1 MLARQVGP
9 ISLNFQV
16 LVLKSRPAPMRILIM
31 EDELKMA
38 DLLKQGLE
46 EENHS
51 ACLAFDG
58 RAALELAAS
67 SEFDAI
73 VLDLMV
79 PLLDGF
85 EVTRRL
91 RKSNNQTPILVL
103 TARDAVT
110 EIAKALDLGA
120 DDYLTKPFSFVE
132 LMARLRALAR
142 RAPSPRPPLLKVTD
156 LVLDPASRRV
166 WRGNREIYL
175 SPREYKLL
183 EFLMRRAGRVVSRNA
198 IVDAVWNVQDVEE
211 NTLDVFVSLLRA
223 KVDKGFKT
231 KLIQTIRGVG
241 YSLREEPE

>member
-1 MLARQVGP
+1 
-9 ISLNFQV
+9 
-16 LVLKSRPAPMRILIM
+16 MRILIM
-31 EDELKMA
+31 EDEVKMA
-38 DLLKQGLE
+38 ELLKQGFE

-51 ACLAFDG
+51 ACLVFDG

-67 SEFDAI
+67 SEFDVI

-79 PLLDGF
+79 PTFDGF

-91 RKSNNQTPILVL
+91 RRGHNETPILVL
-103 TARDAVT
+103 TARDSTAD
-110 EIAKALDLGA
+110 IAKALDLGA

-142 RAPSPRPPLLKVTD
+142 RGPSPRPPLLKVANM
-156 LVLDPASRRV
+156 VLDPASRRV
-166 WRGNREIYL
+166 LGGGREIYL
-175 SPREYKLL
+175 RPTKYKLL
-183 EFLMRRAGRVVSRNA
+183 EFLMRRAGRVVSRDA

-211 NTLDVFVSLLRA
+211 NTLDVFVSLLRG

-241 YSLREEPE
+241 YSLREESE

>member
-1 MLARQVGP
+1 
-9 ISLNFQV
+9 
-16 LVLKSRPAPMRILIM
+16 MRILIM
-31 EDELKMA
+31 EDDQKMA
-38 DLLKQGLE
+38 ELLKQGLE

-58 RAALELAAS
+58 RAALELAAA
-67 SEFDAI
+67 SEFDVI

-91 RKSNNQTPILVL
+91 RKSHNQTPILVL
-103 TARDAVT
+103 TARDSTSDV
-110 EIAKALDLGA
+110 AKALDLGA

-142 RAPSPRPPLLKVTD
+142 RGPAVRPPLLKVAD

-175 SPREYKLL
+175 SPTEYKLL
-183 EFLMRRAGRVVSRNA
+183 EFLMRRAGRVILRNS

-211 NTLDVFVSLLRA
+211 NTLDAFVSLLRS
-223 KVDKGFKT
+223 KVDKGSRT
-231 KLIQTIRGVG
+231 KLIQTVRGVG
-241 YSLREEPE
+241 YSVREEFES

>member
-1 MLARQVGP
+1 
-9 ISLNFQV
+9 
-16 LVLKSRPAPMRILIM
+16 MRILIM
-31 EDELKMA
+31 EDEVKMA
-38 DLLKQGLE
+38 ELLKQGFE

-51 ACLAFDG
+51 ASLVFDG

-67 SEFDAI
+67 SEFDVI

-79 PLLDGF
+79 PTLDGF

-91 RKSNNQTPILVL
+91 RRGHNETPILVL
-103 TARDAVT
+103 TARDSTAD
-110 EIAKALDLGA
+110 IAKALDLGA

-142 RAPSPRPPLLKVTD
+142 RGPSPRPPLLKVAN

-166 WRGNREIYL
+166 LRGGREIYL
-175 SPREYKLL
+175 SPTEYKLL
-183 EFLMRRAGRVVSRNA
+183 EFLMRRAGRVLSRDA

-211 NTLDVFVSLLRA
+211 NTLDVFVSLLRG

-241 YSLREEPE
+241 YSLREESE

>member
-1 MLARQVGP
+1 MLESKA
-9 ISLNFQV
+9 S
-16 LVLKSRPAPMRILIM
+16 PMRILVM

-38 DLLKQGLE
+38 ELLKKGFE

-67 SEFDAI
+67 SEFDVI
-73 VLDLMV
+73 ILDLMV

-91 RKSNNQTPILVL
+91 RKSQNQTPILVL
-103 TARDAVT
+103 TARDAITDV
-110 EIAKALDLGA
+110 ARALDLGA

-142 RAPSPRPPLLKVTD
+142 RGASPRPPLLKVAD

-166 WRGNREIYL
+166 CRGNREIYL

-183 EFLMRRAGRVVSRNA
+183 EYLMRRAGRVVSRNA
-198 IVDAVWNVQDVEE
+198 IVDGVWNVQDVEE
-211 NTLDVFVSLLRA
+211 NTLDVFVSMLRA

-241 YSLREEPE
+241 YSVREEPD